1 MTTVSA
7 SIKGRNLALALDGID
22 EPFIIPPLPGSAG
35 HQITATYLAKAH
47 PLTSEEVSDA
57 EVTEALMIAVDGGLK
72 DAETGRWAPRE
83 AGERPVWDRVQA
95 ELQLS
100 EAADV
105 IMPAFLWQTVLG
117 GRGVTAYF
125 EAGGGDAG
133 MLRGLLEL
141 VARLGIGGA
150 QVSPSETVSAHVTSG
165 LASAKGAPSV

>member
-7 SIKGRNLALALDGID
+7 SIQGRNLALALDGID
-22 EPFIIPPLPGSAG
+22 EPFVIPPLPGNAG
-35 HQITATYLAKAH
+35 HQITAAYLAKAH
-47 PLTSEEVSDA
+47 PLTSEEISDA
-57 EVTEALMIAVDGGLK
+57 EVTEALMIAVDGGVK
-72 DAETGRWAPRE
+72 DADTGRWVPRK
-83 AGERPVWDRVQA
+83 AGEHPVWDRIQA

-100 EAADV
+100 EAQDV

-141 VARLGIGGA
+141 VTRLGIGGV
-150 QVSPSETVSAHVTSG
+150 QVSPSEALAAHVTDG